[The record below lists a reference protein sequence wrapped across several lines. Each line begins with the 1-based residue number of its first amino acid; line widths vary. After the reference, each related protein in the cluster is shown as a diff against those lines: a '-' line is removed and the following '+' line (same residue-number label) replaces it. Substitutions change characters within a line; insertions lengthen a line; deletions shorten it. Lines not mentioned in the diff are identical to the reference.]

1 MKTQEIRSI
10 RSKKQYQEYLNKI
23 NILMDTDPSANSE
36 EGQLLETLAII
47 VEDYERRQGWEIP
60 APESPIEVI
69 KLRIDNL
76 GLKQAD
82 LVPVVGDKTVVS
94 RILNGTR
101 KLTYSMVNPLSKL
114 LRVPVELL
122 LEKN

>member
-47 VEDYERRQGWEIP
+47 VEDYERRQ
-60 APESPIEVI
+60 
-69 KLRIDNL
+69 RL
-76 GLKQAD
+76 GN
-82 LVPVVGDKTVVS
+82 TS
-94 RILNGTR
+94 
-101 KLTYSMVNPLSKL
+101 S
-114 LRVPVELL
+114 
-122 LEKN
+122 